1 MSAKPA
7 TPTNPEI
14 PQALSLFEFLALLF
28 AVAGGALAATIVLP
42 AWLPGLTQSLLGAEP
57 KAFWYLARATGI
69 VAYVLLW
76 LTMVY
81 GMVVSNKLVKLWN
94 GGPMAVELHQ
104 FLTWLA
110 IAFGLFHALI
120 LMGDTYIRSTLV
132 QVLTPFAYSGYEP
145 FWVGLGQV
153 AFYLALLV
161 ALSFYLRKRLG
172 YRAWRMLHYV
182 SFAAFVLLTAHGIL
196 AGTDTSQPA
205 VLSMYVAA
213 SITVYFLLV
222 VRIFSAVRA
231 AKTVT
236 HVTPKS
242 TAHSSAAR

>member
-1 MSAKPA
+1 MSAKPV
-7 TPTNPEI
+7 TPANPEI
-14 PQALSLFEFLALLF
+14 PQTLSLFELFALLL
-28 AVAGGALAATIVLP
+28 AVAGGAFAATIVLP
-42 AWLPGLTQSLLGAEP
+42 AWLPGLAQSLLGQEP
-57 KAFWYLARATGI
+57 KAFWYLARITGI

-76 LTMVY
+76 LTIVY
-81 GMVVSNKLVKLWN
+81 GLLVSGKLVKLWN

-110 IAFGLFHALI
+110 MAFGLFHALI
-120 LMGDTYIRSTLV
+120 LMGDKYIHSTLV
-132 QVLTPFAYSGYEP
+132 QVLTPFAYTGYEP
-145 FWVGLGQV
+145 FWVGVGQV
-153 AFYLALLV
+153 AFYLSLLV
-161 ALSFYLRKRLG
+161 ALSFYLRKQMG

-196 AGTDTSQPA
+196 AGTDTAQPA

-222 VRIFSAVRA
+222 VRVFSAVRA
-231 AKTVT
+231 AKAVT

-242 TAHSSAAR
+242 TAHSPAAR